1 MNKIILPKSSEAL
14 LNKSLKDDE
23 LFRKN
28 VIILDKIRQTTLLF
42 GIDNGMNDLLQVLL
56 QYFESVEAYEYCTDI
71 QKVYELDDELYPNE

>member
-1 MNKIILPKSSEAL
+1 MNKIILPKSSETL

-42 GIDNGMNDLLQVLL
+42 GMDDDMNDILKELL

-71 QKVYELDDELYPNE
+71 MKVYELDEELSE